1 MTRTSRKDGQR
12 VWRVEKKKESRD
24 EGKDESERRKVS
36 ISFLAPK
43 EGAAH
48 PVRLL
53 PVS

>member
-1 MTRTSRKDGQR
+1 M
-12 VWRVEKKKESRD
+12 KKKTKER
-24 EGKDESERRKVS
+24 ERERRRKVS

-53 PVS
+53 PVL

>member
-1 MTRTSRKDGQR
+1 
-12 VWRVEKKKESRD
+12 VEKKKESRD
-24 EGKDESERRKVS
+24 ERKDERERERERERRRKVS

-53 PVS
+53 PVL